1 MAAASSTNEP
11 LPPPAI
17 SAEEAAREKA
27 SSDKNRAVEH
37 VAQPA
42 PVKAIAMTTT
52 PNGTKGVKE
61 EIIDNKLAAVT
72 PSPVA
77 VPSKATRGAKKS
89 SSTKE
94 VKKRVNRKRDSA
106 CITSEKS
113 DSVDVSTPKRRST
126 RSRLLM

>member
-27 SSDKNRAVEH
+27 SSGKNRAVEH

-42 PVKAIAMTTT
+42 PVKAIAMT